1 MRKRDCLLHLLLTLA
16 ALVWD
21 TFAFIGLGLRS
32 KSALMAENLFLR
44 KQLALYLE
52 RQVKP
57 RRAND
62 ATRLTMVF
70 CFQTVSLE
78 GGSGQLQAE
87 NFPPLAPAGVP
98 PVVAME
104 VPTPRSAPDSSGSPK
119 ADRGHGQGQ
128 SHLG

>member
-70 CFQTVSLE
+70 LSKLFPWRPHAPSVRH
-78 GGSGQLQAE
+78 QA
-87 NFPPLAPAGVP
+87 
-98 PVVAME
+98 
-104 VPTPRSAPDSSGSPK
+104 
-119 ADRGHGQGQ
+119 
-128 SHLG
+128 